1 MFRLMKQY
9 FENFSI
15 NSIPMAI
22 LNFKE
27 VLVLMLMSFQL
38 NTCIF
43 LILITQ
49 EHSISRNT
57 CISSLQWLMESLAFL
72 SRSGDNVVN
81 FSSSLATRF
90 LLQGFDENDNG
101 MLDGLELVNYWNEA
115 VLQHDELITFAE
127 RAWNDSEIDGD
138 KKTGTKTELVQFILR
153 LWNKFV

>member
-1 MFRLMKQY
+1 MLRLMKQY

-49 EHSISRNT
+49 EHSISWNT
-57 CISSLQWLMESLAFL
+57 CIFSLQWLMEALAFG

-90 LLQGFDENDNG
+90 LLQGFDKNDNG

-115 VLQHDELITFAE
+115 VIH
-127 RAWNDSEIDGD
+127 EIDNVGFLD
-138 KKTGTKTELVQFILR
+138 V
-153 LWNKFV
+153 

>member
-1 MFRLMKQY
+1 M
-9 FENFSI
+9 
-15 NSIPMAI
+15 
-22 LNFKE
+22 
-27 VLVLMLMSFQL
+27 
-38 NTCIF
+38 
-43 LILITQ
+43 
-49 EHSISRNT
+49 
-57 CISSLQWLMESLAFL
+57 
-72 SRSGDNVVN
+72 VN

-115 VLQHDELITFAE
+115 ILQNDELITFAE

>member
-90 LLQGFDENDNG
+90 LLQGFDENDNS